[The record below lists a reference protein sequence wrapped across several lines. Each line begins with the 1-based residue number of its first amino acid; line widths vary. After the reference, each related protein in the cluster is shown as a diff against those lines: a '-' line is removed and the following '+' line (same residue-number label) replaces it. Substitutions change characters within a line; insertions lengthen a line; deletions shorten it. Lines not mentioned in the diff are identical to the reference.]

1 MRPIEDHGRLER
13 LDPAVVDPAYW
24 ERFQARVMQRARP
37 ALAQRRREAMVTV
50 GQVLHSWSRAVVPMA
65 MAATLMAALFLL
77 DQAPTPSQ
85 APSASAL
92 GESGVLTEA
101 EAGPV
106 PDFLSSGEVIS
117 RDRALTLV
125 EGG

>member
-13 LDPAVVDPAYW
+13 LDPAAVDPAYW
-24 ERFQARVMQRARP
+24 ERFQGRVMQRARP
-37 ALAQRRREAMVTV
+37 ALAQRRREAMITV
-50 GQVLHSWSRAVVPMA
+50 SQVLHAWSRTVVPMA

-85 APSASAL
+85 ASSPSAV
-92 GESGVLTEA
+92 GELGVLTEV

-106 PDFLSSGEVIS
+106 PDFLASGDVMS